1 MSWGVPVWLAGKD
14 TLDHGFEKR
23 EWQALIVGIE
33 RRLVVLEAE
42 PLTGIKV
49 RAVAELLPHVVIN
62 PCLLA
67 IVKHLEYLVVL
78 RDPSHLRLNIWRKQ
92 RRRHLPVIRRRE
104 QLPNVVEQRHH
115 HEILLLPSPVRSRR
129 RLKPMR
135 VHVDRST
142 ELAVL
147 SLLPPQHVQ
156 HPRDLVRFV
165 VSLVQPVH
173 QRDFRA
179 RARCK
184 TRPRRA
190 CFLGSDTIGTTFSAS
205 STIACW
211 RCAGGLQGLLFLLSS
226 PVIGGVSVCV
236 SGGTVSRI

>member
-1 MSWGVPVWLAGKD
+1 VRIFLLVLCHFRRLSRLWRAADYRAGLGMSWGVPVWLAGKD

-92 RRRHLPVIRRRE
+92 RRP
-104 QLPNVVEQRHH
+104 
-115 HEILLLPSPVRSRR
+115 
-129 RLKPMR
+129 
-135 VHVDRST
+135 
-142 ELAVL
+142 
-147 SLLPPQHVQ
+147 
-156 HPRDLVRFV
+156 
-165 VSLVQPVH
+165 
-173 QRDFRA
+173 
-179 RARCK
+179 
-184 TRPRRA
+184 
-190 CFLGSDTIGTTFSAS
+190 
-205 STIACW
+205 
-211 RCAGGLQGLLFLLSS
+211 
-226 PVIGGVSVCV
+226 
-236 SGGTVSRI
+236 